1 MLKHSP
7 TTAGTVSAAALFA
20 SGSRYANWAVSVA
33 PFAPDLASIYVG
45 RPRESREVVRG
56 SCIVGRTDGPGP
68 ARRQRGLWGAGRT
81 VFARTPGSFLPDSRF
96 DCGRGGRAP
105 GDVAVGVA
113 GSERVRGAVAKLS
126 GLGWGLRYWWL
137 VGWLGWRFRSAGW
150 RPAGGVDFKQVGD
163 GVLEGPF
170 AAGTGLAAHREA
182 AEPAV
187 VLDVPEGSFGDWAAV
202 AVGGDAWGGGQPGRH
217 RGDRAVAGGP
227 GRAAVAGGVF
237 EVMAFAGGDQ

>member
-1 MLKHSP
+1 M
-7 TTAGTVSAAALFA
+7 F
-20 SGSRYANWAVSVA
+20 
-33 PFAPDLASIYVG
+33 
-45 RPRESREVVRG
+45 
-56 SCIVGRTDGPGP
+56 
-68 ARRQRGLWGAGRT
+68 GAGALMPRG
-81 VFARTPGSFLPDSRF
+81 VFARSQIRDK
-96 DCGRGGRAP
+96 
-105 GDVAVGVA
+105 
-113 GSERVRGAVAKLS
+113 EAVAKLS

-237 EVMAFAGGDQ
+237 EVMAFAGGDQPVRAGAGQVGLAAVPGVGQRRPGLGSQPVQRPPRVAAQQCRGGFGLAGHRLEA